1 MGLNKESGMLTLG
14 VFTRAGIFV
23 FFGMMVISFWSCSNT
38 GREFPVLRKALD
50 FELINQEGEKVRLS
64 QFQESVKFLSFI
76 YIRCSMARMC
86 PLTTKNF
93 RRLQK
98 LFGEDQAQRVELMLI
113 TFDPEYDT
121 SGALKK
127 YGEMYEAD
135 FSNWNFLTGSREEID
150 VVCENYEIIHEKQ
163 DDGMFRHSIMA
174 YLIDKQNNIRKIYIG
189 NDWDPL
195 RVKLDILSLLK

>member
-1 MGLNKESGMLTLG
+1 MLFGLMG
-14 VFTRAGIFV
+14 
-23 FFGMMVISFWSCSNT
+23 ISFWSCSHS
-38 GREFPVLRKALD
+38 GKELPVLKKASD
-50 FELINQEGEKVRLS
+50 FELINQDGEKVRLS
-64 QFQESVKFLSFI
+64 QFQESVKFISFI

-98 LFGEDQAQRVELMLI
+98 LFGEDQAQKVALMLI
-113 TFDPEYDT
+113 TFDPEFDT
-121 SGALKK
+121 PGALKK

-135 FSNWNFLTGSREEID
+135 FSHWNFLTGSEEEID
-150 VVCENYEIIHEKQ
+150 AVCENYEIIHEKQ
-163 DDGMFRHSIMA
+163 EDGMFRHSVMA

-195 RVKLDILSLLK
+195 SVKLDILSLLK

>member
-1 MGLNKESGMLTLG
+1 MLTLG

-23 FFGMMVISFWSCSNT
+23 LVGMILFSFPRCSRT
-38 GREFPVLRKALD
+38 GNEFPVVREAPD
-50 FELINQEGEKVRLS
+50 FELINQDQEKVRLS
-64 QFQESVKFLSFI
+64 QFQESVKFISFI

-98 LFGEDQAQRVELMLI
+98 LFREDQAKRVELMLI
-113 TFDPEYDT
+113 TFDPQFDT
-121 SGALKK
+121 PGALKK

-135 FSNWNFLTGSREEID
+135 FSNWNFLTGSEEEID
-150 VVCENYEIIHEKQ
+150 AVCENYEIIHEKQ
-163 DDGMFRHSIMA
+163 ENGMIRHSIMA